1 MCILGYNLYEG
12 CHIARFDSELIFVRI
27 SYEACSESKPWVPT
41 VIVERGQNALQRHA
55 GKGIET
61 CRYMASFTAIEPTIA
76 ITTLD
81 ESIAPMEDTSVQ
93 RPNSCALS
101 TSA

>member
-12 CHIARFDSELIFVRI
+12 CHVARFDSELIFVRI
-27 SYEACSESKPWVPT
+27 SCEACSESKPWVPT
-41 VIVERGQNALQRHA
+41 VIVVRGQNALQRHA

-61 CRYMASFTAIEPTIA
+61 FKYMASFTAIEPTIA
-76 ITTLD
+76 ITMLVGAIA
-81 ESIAPMEDTSVQ
+81 SIKDTSVQ

-101 TSA
+101 MSA